1 MNYNIYYENR
11 LVITLN
17 SIKDVIEY
25 CNINQLKVVYE
36 LVYEFVDVYEEYT
49 DIFTEDEDNE

>member
-1 MNYNIYYENR
+1 MNYNIYYENSR
-11 LVITLN
+11 VITLN

-25 CNINQLKVVYE
+25 CNINRLKVVYE
-36 LVYEFVDVYEEYT
+36 LVYDCEEYI